1 MPFIKVVKNKSYF
14 KRFQVKYRRRR
25 EGKTDYQARKHLI
38 QQDKNKYNSPKYR
51 FVVRYTNKDIITQVI
66 YAKIQGDV
74 VMSAAYS
81 HELEKY
87 GMPVGLT
94 SYAAAYATGLL
105 LARRLLTKL
114 KLEKYV
120 GTTDIKGE
128 EFHVEALED
137 GPAPFHALL
146 DVGLRRTTTGSKVFA
161 ALKGACDG
169 GMDIPHS
176 EKRFVGFNKEEK
188 KLNPEVLRKYIFG
201 GHISD
206 YMKQMKEDNPT
217 KYEKHFSKFVKAGI
231 KAEDLEARWSK
242 THKAIKADPV
252 RKPNP
257 KPKKEGKPKRYG
269 KKKITLQER
278 RNRIKQKMD
287 FMAKGKKE

>member
-1 MPFIKVVKNKSYF
+1 MPFIKVIKNKSYF

-51 FVVRYTNKDIITQVI
+51 FVVRYSNKDIITQVI

-188 KLNPEVLRKYIFG
+188 KLNPEVLRKI
-201 GHISD
+201 H
-206 YMKQMKEDNPT
+206 
-217 KYEKHFSKFVKAGI
+217 
-231 KAEDLEARWSK
+231 L
-242 THKAIKADPV
+242 
-252 RKPNP
+252 
-257 KPKKEGKPKRYG
+257 
-269 KKKITLQER
+269 R
-278 RNRIKQKMD
+278 RSC
-287 FMAKGKKE
+287 F